1 MFGYSYFSISKKKK
15 KLLFFYKLVS
25 ILETSKTNPII
36 QNKLSFSIC
45 FDGKSYMKIIIH
57 IF

>member
-1 MFGYSYFSISKKKK
+1 MLGYSYFSISKKKK
-15 KLLFFYKLVS
+15 ILFFYKLVS

-45 FDGKSYMKIIIH
+45 FDGKSYLKIIIH